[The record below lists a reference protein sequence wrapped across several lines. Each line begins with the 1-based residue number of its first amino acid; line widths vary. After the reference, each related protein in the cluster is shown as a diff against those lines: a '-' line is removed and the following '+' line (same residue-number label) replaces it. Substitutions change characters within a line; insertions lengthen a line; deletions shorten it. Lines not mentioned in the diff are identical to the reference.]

1 MRLVPS
7 IFALAALALASPSRA
22 DTYNLTLQATTV
34 TAGGKTS
41 PALSIN
47 GQIPGPLLHWKEGE
61 DVTLNVTNRL
71 NEVASIHWHGII
83 LPQEMDGVPGLSFDG
98 IKPGQTFSY
107 RFKVKQSGTYW
118 YHSHSGLQ
126 EQQGVFAPI
135 IIDPA
140 QQDDIEADREYV
152 VVLSDW
158 LKENPY
164 TALRNLKKDSSWY
177 NYHRRT
183 LGDFF
188 ADLSRAPDGEARAQV
203 VRERLEW
210 GRMRMDPTDVTDVSG
225 YAFLINGKDPAANWT
240 ALFKPG
246 ERVRLRFVN
255 ASAMTFYDVRIP
267 GLKMTVVQADGQ
279 DVQPV
284 SIDQF
289 RIVMGET
296 YDVIVEPTRDKAYTL
311 FAQPLD
317 RTGYARG
324 TLAPR
329 EGMSA
334 RVPPLDP
341 RPVRTLADMGMRG
354 MAGMD
359 MSAPSKPP
367 ADAGASAGKMQ
378 GMDMSTPS
386 SASRGAVMPGM
397 DMPQL
402 DHSAPLEP
410 LARHDVPGM
419 VHANPPEMD
428 MSEVEMEEKG
438 HVGALPP
445 DLPLKDRRVLGYGDL
460 HALNAYTDRTAPD
473 REITIRLTGSM
484 RRYYWSIDG
493 KKWPGV
499 PTETVR
505 YGERVRVKIVNE
517 TMMDHPMHL
526 HGMWM
531 DLVNAD
537 GSLGARKHTVVV
549 GPYQTVTADVT
560 VDALKTWAF
569 HCHILFHAA
578 TGMMTTLTV
587 AQVAGR

>member
-1 MRLVPS
+1 MRLVAS
-7 IFALAALALASPSRA
+7 AFALAALSLASPGRA
-22 DTYNLTLQATTV
+22 DTYNLTLEPTTV
-34 TAGGKTS
+34 TAAGKTA

-47 GQIPGPLLHWKEGE
+47 GQIPGPLLRWKEGE
-61 DVTLNVTNRL
+61 EVTLNVTNRL
-71 NEVASIHWHGII
+71 KEDASIHWHGII

-140 QQDDIEADREYV
+140 SPDGVQADREYV

-158 LKENPY
+158 LRENPY
-164 TALRNLKKDSSWY
+164 QALRKLKKDSGWY
-177 NYHRRT
+177 NFNRRT

-188 ADLSRAPDGEARAQV
+188 ADLRRAPNGEARVAV

-210 GRMRMDPTDVTDVSG
+210 GRMRMDPTDITDVSG

-240 ALFKPG
+240 AIFKPG

-279 DVQPV
+279 NVKPV
-284 SIDQF
+284 EVDQF
-289 RIVMGET
+289 RVVMGET
-296 YDVIVEPTRDKAYTL
+296 YDVIVQPQEDRAYTL
-311 FAQPLD
+311 FAQSFD
-317 RTGYARG
+317 RTGYARA

-334 RVPPLDP
+334 PVPKLDP
-341 RPVRTLADMGMRG
+341 RPVRTLADMGMTDMPG
-354 MAGMD
+354 MSMPG
-359 MSAPSKPP
+359 S
-367 ADAGASAGKMQ
+367 
-378 GMDMSTPS
+378 S
-386 SASRGAVMPGM
+386 SASHAE
-397 DMPQL
+397 
-402 DHSAPLEP
+402 HAPASP
-410 LARHDVPGM
+410 PTAPVARHDAPGM
-419 VHANPPEMD
+419 TQATTPEMD
-428 MSEVEMEEKG
+428 MGEVEMEQQG
-438 HVGALPP
+438 HVGTVPAP
-445 DLPLKDRRVLGYGDL
+445 DRVILAYSDL
-460 HALNAYTDRTAPD
+460 QAARVYADRTPPE

-493 KKWPGV
+493 RKWPGV
-499 PTETVR
+499 PPVKVR

-517 TMMDHPMHL
+517 TMMEHPMHL

-531 DLVNAD
+531 DLVNPD

-549 GPYQTVTADVT
+549 GPFQTVTADVT

-587 AQVAGR
+587 AEVADR